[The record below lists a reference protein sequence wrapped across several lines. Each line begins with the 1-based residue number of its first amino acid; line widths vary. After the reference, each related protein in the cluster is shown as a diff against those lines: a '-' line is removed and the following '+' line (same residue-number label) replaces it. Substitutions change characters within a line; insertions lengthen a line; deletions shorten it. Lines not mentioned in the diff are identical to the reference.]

1 MADAYKDFQREPSRA
16 HQCMHESENDGA
28 RCRAMAMQNNYMCY
42 AHRTDDVPTVIEND
56 MFLIDNLDTHEAI
69 QKVFLDVAARLACN
83 HIDLKRA
90 ELLITLLR
98 AASRNLRDAA
108 TARRQA
114 LREAA
119 AEAKA
124 AAAAAG
130 AGAPGSTASSSTLG
144 LNPAD
149 PLPNCHPERSSA
161 SAPNAV
167 EGPAVASPTAPTPPR
182 TSPKP
187 PKRIY
192 TDEEKNF
199 LKWTTCSTHYAPVH
213 RPRPESITDDDIIA
227 AINAKR
233 RICSLGPIETE
244 PNWNRATLSTGPIDL
259 PIPSSAKPITL
270 PTLQAVACDDTGQ
283 RTTNNPAHFEHL
295 DTLIPEKNAEPISA
309 IQRPSHDRHRHGRY
323 AARRRW
329 PR

>member
-124 AAAAAG
+124 VAAAAGAGAG

-161 SAPNAV
+161 SAPNVV
-167 EGPAVASPTAPTPPR
+167 EGPAVAARTATNPR

-244 PNWNRATLSTGPIDL
+244 PTWNRATLSTGPIDL

-270 PTLQAVACDDTGQ
+270 PTLQGS
-283 RTTNNPAHFEHL
+283 RRP
-295 DTLIPEKNAEPISA
+295 
-309 IQRPSHDRHRHGRY
+309 RPSIMVS
-323 AARRRW
+323 
-329 PR
+329 